1 MAKVNKKSFHCI
13 LLVHFTHNSHSILSS
28 KLTKMKF
35 WWNQFLKCVFHAP
48 SKFLNRMSSNWE
60 ALFIKQEISEGL
72 RFVPTSPFFLVHL
85 FISSVFPSDV
95 PGGFGVNQQEE
106 PIEGGDLRL
115 TCVANKYLYT
125 MLSWQRVYDTED
137 AQSWSPAP
145 SDQQLISG
153 EFSNSLVLLL
163 SNLTARDSGAYRCS
177 ARHLV
182 TRQEIH
188 LDTQV
193 VVTSE

>member
-1 MAKVNKKSFHCI
+1 MEI
-13 LLVHFTHNSHSILSS
+13 
-28 KLTKMKF
+28 
-35 WWNQFLKCVFHAP
+35 WWNQFLCMCMIQVP
-48 SKFLNRMSSNWE
+48 GKFLIYMWRKWE
-60 ALFIKQEISEGL
+60 GWFINQEITEGL
-72 RFVPTSPFFLVHL
+72 DFDPTSPLLSIHL

-95 PGGFGVNQQEE
+95 PGGFSVNQQEE
-106 PIEGGDLRL
+106 PMEGGDLHL

-125 MLSWQRVYDTED
+125 MLSWQRVKGTDT
-137 AQSWSPAP
+137 QSWSSAP
-145 SDQQLISG
+145 SNQQLISG

-193 VVTSE
+193 VVKSEYSVSFLVCATKRNICTKS